1 MFLSFLLTLFY
12 KHFVLSGGWQ
22 SQTEAI
28 SSGAVASNIRV
39 ESSDEDTAVASNIRI
54 ESSEDS
60 ISEDST
66 EIRGDD

>member
-1 MFLSFLLTLFY
+1 M
-12 KHFVLSGGWQ
+12 
-22 SQTEAI
+22 A
-28 SSGAVASNIRV
+28 AVASNIRV